1 MIEALKNAF
10 RLPDLRN
17 KLLYTLLILVVYQ
30 FAAHVPVPGVNRDAL
45 QALFNSEGAGLVNVL
60 NLLSGGAVSNF
71 SVMANGVYP
80 FITAQIIIQLLTP
93 IIPQL
98 EEIQREPGGREK
110 LNQYTYYLAIP
121 MAALQAWGQINI
133 FTSLA
138 GGEQIVAGF
147 GSDPFI
153 TLSTIITMT
162 AGTMFAIWLGELIT
176 EDGIGQG
183 LSVIIFSGIVARV
196 PYNLGR
202 LIVNSPN
209 ALFNIAVFVILTVIT
224 VVVIVVV
231 QEGVRRIPVQYGKRV
246 RGRKIYGGGSTFIPL
261 RVNTAGMIPLIFAQ
275 SIMAFPA
282 VIVSLFPRG
291 PVGDAITSTFGSQQ
305 GFAYWFL
312 YFLLVVGFT
321 YFYTDVMIQNQNL
334 SESLQR
340 QGGFIPGLR
349 PGKRTQDFITHVV
362 RRITLVGALFLGLV
376 AVLPG
381 VIQGLNSLLF
391 PGTADGYSSNP
402 ALVISSAGLII
413 VVGVVIDTMR
423 QLEAQLVM
431 RNYDAFMR

>member
-98 EEIQREPGGREK
+98 EELQREPGGREK

-121 MAALQAWGQINI
+121 MAALQSWGQINI

-147 GSDPFI
+147 GSDPFV

-202 LIVNSPN
+202 LILNSPN

-224 VVVIVVV
+224 VVVIVLV

-275 SIMAFPA
+275 SLMAFPA
-282 VIVSLFPRG
+282 VIVSLFPPG
-291 PVGDAITSTFGSQQ
+291 PVGDAITSIFGSQT

-381 VIQGLNSLLF
+381 IIQGLNSLLF
-391 PGTADGYSSNP
+391 PGTASDYGSNP

>member
-1 MIEALKNAF
+1 
-10 RLPDLRN
+10 
-17 KLLYTLLILVVYQ
+17 
-30 FAAHVPVPGVNRDAL
+30 
-45 QALFNSEGAGLVNVL
+45 
-60 NLLSGGAVSNF
+60 
-71 SVMANGVYP
+71 
-80 FITAQIIIQLLTP
+80 
-93 IIPQL
+93 
-98 EEIQREPGGREK
+98 
-110 LNQYTYYLAIP
+110 
-121 MAALQAWGQINI
+121 
-133 FTSLA
+133 
-138 GGEQIVAGF
+138 
-147 GSDPFI
+147 
-153 TLSTIITMT
+153 
-162 AGTMFAIWLGELIT
+162 
-176 EDGIGQG
+176 
-183 LSVIIFSGIVARV
+183 
-196 PYNLGR
+196 
-202 LIVNSPN
+202 
-209 ALFNIAVFVILTVIT
+209 VILTVIT
-224 VVVIVVV
+224 VVVIVLV

-275 SIMAFPA
+275 SLMAFPA
-282 VIVSLFPRG
+282 VIVSLFPPG
-291 PVGDAITSTFGSQQ
+291 PVGDAITSIFGSQT

-381 VIQGLNSLLF
+381 IIQGLNSLLF
-391 PGTADGYSSNP
+391 PGTASGYGSNP

>member
-98 EEIQREPGGREK
+98 EELQREPGGREK

-121 MAALQAWGQINI
+121 MAALQSWGQINI

-147 GSDPFI
+147 GSNPFV

-202 LIVNSPN
+202 LILNSPN

-224 VVVIVVV
+224 VVVIVLV

-275 SIMAFPA
+275 SLMAFPA
-282 VIVSLFPRG
+282 VIVSLFPPG
-291 PVGDAITSTFGSQQ
+291 PVGDAITSIFGSQT

-381 VIQGLNSLLF
+381 IIQGLNSLLF
-391 PGTADGYSSNP
+391 PGTASDYGSNP

>member
-98 EEIQREPGGREK
+98 EELQREPGGREK

-121 MAALQAWGQINI
+121 MAALQSWGQINI

-147 GSDPFI
+147 GSNPFV

-202 LIVNSPN
+202 LILNSPN

-224 VVVIVVV
+224 VVVIVLV

-275 SIMAFPA
+275 SLMAFPA
-282 VIVSLFPRG
+282 VIVSLFPPG
-291 PVGDAITSTFGSQQ
+291 PVGDAITSIFGSQT

-381 VIQGLNSLLF
+381 IIQGLNSLLF
-391 PGTADGYSSNP
+391 PGTASGYGSNP